1 MEDAAFGL
9 VYCLAKEQ
17 DYEQVMK
24 ICTSE
29 DYNGLDY
36 LPVFFHRWLKEP
48 GRIVL
53 LAWMKDR
60 VVALESALLVDGGQ
74 TVVFQGR
81 RVVPDLR
88 GSGIAGVLHS
98 HVTSYIRSHYPEVC
112 AVRLSRGDQ
121 PSERILSKYRLVAKE
136 AIMTVCCEAA
146 DLSAFITELRSKTD
160 SSSSGAVTLSQHQA
174 ETLILSD
181 HATSNLLP
189 GKTIINDWEP
199 LKPVET
205 NLEVLRRRG
214 LTFIADH
221 VSEPLALSLGTPP
234 YTVPYRHNAL
244 RINTN
249 IFGHDLASV
258 CTVFLA
264 QLEALQPKVK
274 GYLIFQTYVNPA
286 VWEGLRQ
293 FCQNNSR
300 VSFLRDYWEVVI
312 LESDL

>member
-1 MEDAAFGL
+1 ML
-9 VYCLAKEQ
+9 SSHP
-17 DYEQVMK
+17 
-24 ICTSE
+24 IN

-36 LPVFFHRWLKEP
+36 LPAFFHRWLKEP

-81 RVVPDLR
+81 RVVSDLR

-98 HVTSYIRSHYPEVC
+98 HVTSYIRSQYPEVC
-112 AVRLSRGDQ
+112 AVRMSRGDH

-136 AIMTVCCEAA
+136 VS
-146 DLSAFITELRSKTD
+146 LSLQDNSGMGAFITELRSKTH
-160 SSSSGAVTLSQHQA
+160 SSCRGAVTLSQHQA

-181 HATSNLLP
+181 HVISNLLP

-199 LKPVET
+199 LKPVEA
-205 NLEVLRRRG
+205 NLEVLRRRE

-221 VSEPLALSLGTPP
+221 ESEPSALSLGTPP
-234 YTVPYRHNAL
+234 YAVPYRHDAL
-244 RINTN
+244 RVNIN
-249 IFGHDLASV
+249 IFGHNLVSV
-258 CTVFLA
+258 CAVFLA
-264 QLEALQPKVK
+264 QLEALQPKVT
-274 GYLIFQTYVNPA
+274 GFLILQTYLNPA
-286 VWEGLRQ
+286 VWEGFRQ

-300 VSFLRDYWEVVI
+300 VSFLRDYWEDVI

>member
-1 MEDAAFGL
+1 MGDAFGL
-9 VYCLAKEQ
+9 VYCLAKEE

-24 ICTSE
+24 ICTSK

-36 LPVFFHRWLKEP
+36 LPAFFHRWLKEP

-81 RVVPDLR
+81 RVVSDLR

-112 AVRLSRGDQ
+112 AARMSRGDH

-136 AIMTVCCEAA
+136 AIVSVCCEAA

-160 SSSSGAVTLSQHQA
+160 SSCRGAVTLSQHQA

-181 HATSNLLP
+181 HVISNLLP

-199 LKPVET
+199 LKPVEA
-205 NLEVLRRRG
+205 NLEVLRRRE

-221 VSEPLALSLGTPP
+221 ESEPSALSLGTPP
-234 YTVPYRHNAL
+234 YAVPYRHDAL
-244 RINTN
+244 RVNIN
-249 IFGHDLASV
+249 IFGHNLVSV
-258 CTVFLA
+258 CAVFLA
-264 QLEALQPKVK
+264 QLEALQPKVT
-274 GYLIFQTYVNPA
+274 GFLILQTYLNPA
-286 VWEGLRQ
+286 VWEGFRQ

-300 VSFLRDYWEVVI
+300 VSFLRDYWEDVI